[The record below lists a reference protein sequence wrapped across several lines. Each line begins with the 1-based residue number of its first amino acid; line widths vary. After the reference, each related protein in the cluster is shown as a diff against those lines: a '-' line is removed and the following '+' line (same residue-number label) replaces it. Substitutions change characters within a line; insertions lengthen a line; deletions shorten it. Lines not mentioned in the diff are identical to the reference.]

1 MARCGLNPLP
11 INLELFIFDFVYMFR
26 AIRCLMTFLAGFLC
40 AATGFCVDPSVNW
53 VIGVL
58 DSSMPKMQWVIRDS
72 FHKID
77 PIYTDRRL
85 VVRQLPAEAI
95 YEAVRN
101 QSLDFVCASPQVI
114 SILERYYGYEL
125 LASLYQ
131 KKEGG
136 KDNKQFFSET
146 SALVFTKKGSNS
158 WEQLQGK
165 EIALIEHDIPDTE
178 LLLLEELKQKGFDKD
193 KAWRY
198 VRYPVLEDA
207 VRTLKNGS
215 VQALAISSCLY
226 REVNANIFADFDLIP
241 PDVSDGA
248 KGSLTP
254 HSTSLFP
261 GWAFASS
268 IRVNRKTGEEFAQA
282 LRAFDFSSTV
292 TWDTARDYTKVHR
305 AQEELGFEPYLK
317 FQRISA
323 LEFIREHILWFFAAM
338 ALVLGLILRV
348 LLKER
353 TVRRLTVELMHA
365 MQKERASEKRFEEL
379 EHIASVSQISSI
391 VAHELRQPL
400 AAVTNFAMGI
410 RRRANNNTLTP
421 DSLDFALGRILQEN
435 ERASAIVDHVR
446 NYAKKHE
453 KQSEEIQLSTLMSK
467 AGLGLEVKGDKRIE
481 FHVEGNP
488 KFRADALEMGL
499 VIRNLVKNA
508 VEAIGENPDG
518 RILVDLRIVE
528 RHIVFTVSDNG
539 PITSEADVE
548 KLSVPMRSEKNDG
561 LGLGLSIARKIVE
574 SYDGTIEFARNI
586 PHGLKVTVKFPLKK
600 E

>member
-1 MARCGLNPLP
+1 M
-11 INLELFIFDFVYMFR
+11 
-26 AIRCLMTFLAGFLC
+26 C
-40 AATGFCVDPSVNW
+40 AATGFCADPSVNW

-77 PIYTDRRL
+77 PIYSDRRL
-85 VVRQLPAEAI
+85 VVRQLPADAI

-101 QSLDFVCASPQVI
+101 QSVDFVCASPQVI
-114 SILERYYGYEL
+114 SVLERYYGYEL

-131 KKEGG
+131 KKGE
-136 KDNKQFFSET
+136 NFYSET
-146 SALVFTKKGSNS
+146 SALVFTRKGMNS
-158 WEQLQGK
+158 WDKLQGK
-165 EIALIEHDIPDTE
+165 DIALIVHDIPDTE
-178 LLLLEELKQKGFDKD
+178 LLLLEELREKNFSKKD
-193 KAWRY
+193 AWNY

-215 VQALAISSCLY
+215 VDALAISSCLY
-226 REVNANIFADFDLIP
+226 REVDAKIFADFDLIP
-241 PDVSDGA
+241 PDVSDGE

-254 HSTSLFP
+254 HSTALYP

-268 IRVNRKTGEEFAQA
+268 IRVNRKTGEEFAKA
-282 LRAFDFSSTV
+282 LRGFDFSSTV

-305 AQEELGFEPYLK
+305 AQEELQFEPYLK
-317 FQRISA
+317 FQRMST
-323 LEFIREHILWFFAAM
+323 LEFLREHIIWIFAVM
-338 ALVLGLILRV
+338 AFVLALILRV

-410 RRRANNNTLTP
+410 RRRANNKTLTP
-421 DSLDFALGRILQEN
+421 ESLDFALGRILQEN

-453 KQSEEIQLSTLMSK
+453 KQSEEIKLTSLMSK
-467 AGLGLEVKGDKRIE
+467 AGLGLELNNDKRIE
-481 FHVEGNP
+481 FRVEGDP
-488 KFRADALEMGL
+488 RFRADALEMGL

-508 VEAIGENPDG
+508 VEAIGDDPAG
-518 RILVDLRIVE
+518 HILVDLHTE
-528 RHIVFTVSDNG
+528 KDHIVFTVSDNG
-539 PITSEADVE
+539 PITSDEDIE
-548 KLSVPMRSEKNDG
+548 KLLVPMRSEKSEG

-586 PHGLKVTVKFPLKK
+586 PRGLKVTVKFPLKK

>member
-1 MARCGLNPLP
+1 MPRFFSRIFTLCAGL
-11 INLELFIFDFVYMFR
+11 
-26 AIRCLMTFLAGFLC
+26 LC

-114 SILERYYGYEL
+114 SVLERYYGYEL

-131 KKEGG
+131 KKEGASQSN
-136 KDNKQFFSET
+136 DQFFSET
-146 SALVFTKKGSNS
+146 SALVFTKKGANS
-158 WEQLQGK
+158 WEKLRGK
-165 EIALIEHDIPDTE
+165 TIALIEHDIPDTE
-178 LLLLEELKQKGFDKD
+178 LLLLEELRQKNFSKSD
-193 KAWRY
+193 AWSY

-215 VQALAISSCLY
+215 VEALAISSCLY
-226 REVNANIFADFDLIP
+226 REVNAKIFADFDLIP
-241 PDVSDGA
+241 PDIGDGA

-254 HSTSLFP
+254 HSTALYP

-305 AQEELGFEPYLK
+305 AQEELQFEPYLK

-365 MQKERASEKRFEEL
+365 MQKERISEKRFEEL

-446 NYAKKHE
+446 NYAKRHE

-467 AGLGLEVKGDKRIE
+467 AGLGLEPKSDERIK
-481 FHVEGNP
+481 FTVEGDP

-508 VEAIGENPDG
+508 VEAIGNNPNG
-518 RILVDLRIVE
+518 RISVDLRTIE
-528 RHIVFTVSDNG
+528 NHIVFTVSDNG
-539 PITSEADVE
+539 PLSSDKDVE
-548 KLSVPMRSEKNDG
+548 KLMIPMRSEKGEG

-574 SYDGTIEFARNI
+574 SYDGIIEFERNI

>member
-1 MARCGLNPLP
+1 MPRFFSRIFALCAGL
-11 INLELFIFDFVYMFR
+11 
-26 AIRCLMTFLAGFLC
+26 LC

-114 SILERYYGYEL
+114 SVLERYYGYEL

-131 KKEGG
+131 KKEGASQSN
-136 KDNKQFFSET
+136 DQFFSET
-146 SALVFTKKGSNS
+146 SALVFTKKGANS
-158 WEQLQGK
+158 WEKLRGK
-165 EIALIEHDIPDTE
+165 TIALIEHDIPDTE
-178 LLLLEELKQKGFDKD
+178 LLLLEELREKNFSKTD
-193 KAWRY
+193 AWSY

-215 VQALAISSCLY
+215 VEALAISSCLY
-226 REVNANIFADFDLIP
+226 REVNAKIFADFDLIP
-241 PDVSDGA
+241 PDIGDGA

-254 HSTSLFP
+254 HSTALYP

-268 IRVNRKTGEEFAQA
+268 IRVNRKTGEEFAKA

-305 AQEELGFEPYLK
+305 AQEELQFEPYLK

-365 MQKERASEKRFEEL
+365 MQKERISEKRFEEL

-446 NYAKKHE
+446 NYAKRHE

-467 AGLGLEVKGDKRIE
+467 AGLGLELKSDERVK
-481 FHVEGNP
+481 FTVEGDP

-508 VEAIGENPDG
+508 VEAVGNNPNG
-518 RILVDLRIVE
+518 RIDVDLRTIE
-528 RHIVFTVSDNG
+528 NHIVFTVSDNG
-539 PITSEADVE
+539 PLSSDKDVE
-548 KLSVPMRSEKNDG
+548 KLKIPMRSEKGEG

-574 SYDGTIEFARNI
+574 SYDGTIEFERNI

>member
-1 MARCGLNPLP
+1 MPCFFSRILTLVLGL
-11 INLELFIFDFVYMFR
+11 I
-26 AIRCLMTFLAGFLC
+26 C
-40 AATGFCVDPSVNW
+40 AVTGFCADPSVNW

-114 SILERYYGYEL
+114 SVLERYYGYEL

-131 KKEGG
+131 KKEGST
-136 KDNKQFFSET
+136 DNAQFFSET

-158 WEQLQGK
+158 WDKLRGK

-178 LLLLEELKQKGFDKD
+178 LLLLEELKQKGIKKED
-193 KAWRY
+193 AWRY

-226 REVNANIFADFDLIP
+226 REVDTKIFADLELIP
-241 PDVSDGA
+241 PDISDGA

-254 HSTSLFP
+254 HSTALYP

-268 IRVNRKTGEEFAQA
+268 IRVNRKTGEDFAQA

-292 TWDTARDYTKVHR
+292 TWDTARDYTKVHQ
-305 AQEELGFEPYLK
+305 AQEELQFEPYLK

-365 MQKERASEKRFEEL
+365 MQKERISEKRFEEL

-421 DSLDFALGRILQEN
+421 ESLDFALGRILQEN

-446 NYAKKHE
+446 NYAKRHE

-467 AGLGLEVKGDKRIE
+467 AGLGLEIKSDERIK
-481 FHVEGNP
+481 FSVEGNP

-508 VEAIGENPDG
+508 VEAIGNNPNG
-518 RILVDLRIVE
+518 RIDVDLRTIE
-528 RHIVFTVSDNG
+528 QHIVFTVSDNG
-539 PITSEADVE
+539 PLSSDKDLE
-548 KLSVPMRSEKNDG
+548 KLQIPMRSEKGEG

-574 SYDGTIEFARNI
+574 SYDGTIQFERNN
-586 PHGLKVTVKFPLKK
+586 PHGLKVIVKFPLKK

>member
-1 MARCGLNPLP
+1 MPRFFSRIFTLCAGL
-11 INLELFIFDFVYMFR
+11 
-26 AIRCLMTFLAGFLC
+26 LC

-114 SILERYYGYEL
+114 SVLERYYGYEL

-131 KKEGG
+131 KKEGASQSN
-136 KDNKQFFSET
+136 DQFFSET
-146 SALVFTKKGSNS
+146 SALVFTKKGANS
-158 WEQLQGK
+158 WEKLRGK
-165 EIALIEHDIPDTE
+165 TIALIEHDIPDTE
-178 LLLLEELKQKGFDKD
+178 LLLLEELRQKNFS
-193 KAWRY
+193 KADAWSY

-215 VQALAISSCLY
+215 VEALAISSCLY
-226 REVNANIFADFDLIP
+226 REVNAKIFADFDLIP
-241 PDVSDGA
+241 PDIGDGA

-254 HSTSLFP
+254 HSTSLYP

-305 AQEELGFEPYLK
+305 AQEELQFEPYLK

-365 MQKERASEKRFEEL
+365 MQKERISEKRFEEL

-446 NYAKKHE
+446 NYAKRHE

-467 AGLGLEVKGDKRIE
+467 AGLGLEPKSDERIK
-481 FHVEGNP
+481 FTVEGEP

-508 VEAIGENPDG
+508 VEAIGNNPNG
-518 RILVDLRIVE
+518 RISVDLRTIE
-528 RHIVFTVSDNG
+528 NHIVFTVSDNG
-539 PITSEADVE
+539 PLSSDKDVE
-548 KLSVPMRSEKNDG
+548 KLMIPMRSEKGEG

-574 SYDGTIEFARNI
+574 SYDGIIEFERNI

>member
-1 MARCGLNPLP
+1 MPRFFSRIFTLCAGL
-11 INLELFIFDFVYMFR
+11 
-26 AIRCLMTFLAGFLC
+26 LC

-114 SILERYYGYEL
+114 SVLERYYGYEL

-131 KKEGG
+131 KKEGASQSN
-136 KDNKQFFSET
+136 DQFFSET
-146 SALVFTKKGSNS
+146 SALVFTKKGANS
-158 WEQLQGK
+158 WEKLRGK
-165 EIALIEHDIPDTE
+165 TIALIEHDIPDTE
-178 LLLLEELKQKGFDKD
+178 LLLLEELRQKNFS
-193 KAWRY
+193 KADAWSY

-215 VQALAISSCLY
+215 VEALAISSCLY
-226 REVNANIFADFDLIP
+226 REVNAKIFADFDLIP
-241 PDVSDGA
+241 PDIGDGA

-254 HSTSLFP
+254 HSTSLYP

-305 AQEELGFEPYLK
+305 AQEELQFEPYLK

-365 MQKERASEKRFEEL
+365 MQKERISEKRFEEL

-446 NYAKKHE
+446 NYAKRHE

-467 AGLGLEVKGDKRIE
+467 AGLGLELKSDERIK
-481 FHVEGNP
+481 FTVEGEP

-508 VEAIGENPDG
+508 VEAIGNNPNG
-518 RILVDLRIVE
+518 RISVDLRTIE
-528 RHIVFTVSDNG
+528 NHIVFTVSDNG
-539 PITSEADVE
+539 PLSSDKDVE
-548 KLSVPMRSEKNDG
+548 KLMIPMRSEKGEG

-574 SYDGTIEFARNI
+574 SYDGIIEFERNI

>member
-1 MARCGLNPLP
+1 MPR
-11 INLELFIFDFVYMFR
+11 FFSRIF
-26 AIRCLMTFLAGFLC
+26 ALC
-40 AATGFCVDPSVNW
+40 AGLFCATTGFCVDPSVNW

-114 SILERYYGYEL
+114 SVLERYYGYEL

-131 KKEGG
+131 KKEGASQSN
-136 KDNKQFFSET
+136 DQFFSET
-146 SALVFTKKGSNS
+146 SALVFTKKGANS
-158 WEQLQGK
+158 WEKLRGK
-165 EIALIEHDIPDTE
+165 TIALIEHDIPDTE
-178 LLLLEELKQKGFDKD
+178 LLLLEELREKNFSKTD
-193 KAWRY
+193 AWSY

-215 VQALAISSCLY
+215 VEALAISSCLY
-226 REVNANIFADFDLIP
+226 REVNAKIFADFDLIP
-241 PDVSDGA
+241 PDIGDGG

-254 HSTSLFP
+254 HSTPLYP

-268 IRVNRKTGEEFAQA
+268 IRVNRKTGEEFAKA

-305 AQEELGFEPYLK
+305 AQEELQFEPYLK

-365 MQKERASEKRFEEL
+365 MQKERISEKRFEEL

-446 NYAKKHE
+446 NYAKRHE

-467 AGLGLEVKGDKRIE
+467 AGLGLELKSDERVK
-481 FHVEGNP
+481 FTVEGDP

-508 VEAIGENPDG
+508 VEAVGNNPNG
-518 RILVDLRIVE
+518 RIDVDLRTIE
-528 RHIVFTVSDNG
+528 NHIVFTVSDNG
-539 PITSEADVE
+539 PLSSDKDVE
-548 KLSVPMRSEKNDG
+548 KLKIPMRSEKGEG
-561 LGLGLSIARKIVE
+561 LGLGLSIASKIVE
-574 SYDGTIEFARNI
+574 SYDGTIEFERNI

>member
-1 MARCGLNPLP
+1 MPRFFSRIFTLCAGL
-11 INLELFIFDFVYMFR
+11 
-26 AIRCLMTFLAGFLC
+26 LC

-114 SILERYYGYEL
+114 SVLERYYGYEL

-131 KKEGG
+131 KKEGASQSN
-136 KDNKQFFSET
+136 DQFFSET
-146 SALVFTKKGSNS
+146 SALVFTKKGANS
-158 WEQLQGK
+158 WEKLRGK
-165 EIALIEHDIPDTE
+165 TIALIEHDIPDTE
-178 LLLLEELKQKGFDKD
+178 LLLLEELRQKNFS
-193 KAWRY
+193 KADAWSY

-215 VQALAISSCLY
+215 VEALAISSCLY
-226 REVNANIFADFDLIP
+226 REVNAKIFADFDLIP
-241 PDVSDGA
+241 PDIGDGA

-254 HSTSLFP
+254 HSTALYP

-305 AQEELGFEPYLK
+305 AQEELQFEPYLK

-365 MQKERASEKRFEEL
+365 MQKERISEKRFEEL

-446 NYAKKHE
+446 NYAKRHE

-467 AGLGLEVKGDKRIE
+467 AGLGLEPKSDERIK
-481 FHVEGNP
+481 FTVEGEP

-508 VEAIGENPDG
+508 VEAIGNNPNG
-518 RILVDLRIVE
+518 RISVDLRTIE
-528 RHIVFTVSDNG
+528 NHIVFTVSDNG
-539 PITSEADVE
+539 PLSSDKDVE
-548 KLSVPMRSEKNDG
+548 KLMIPMRSEKGEG

-574 SYDGTIEFARNI
+574 SYDGIIEFERNI

>member
-1 MARCGLNPLP
+1 MPRFFSRIFTLCAGL
-11 INLELFIFDFVYMFR
+11 
-26 AIRCLMTFLAGFLC
+26 LC

-114 SILERYYGYEL
+114 SVLERYYGYEL

-131 KKEGG
+131 KKEGASQSN
-136 KDNKQFFSET
+136 DQFFSET
-146 SALVFTKKGSNS
+146 SALVFTKKGANS
-158 WEQLQGK
+158 WEKLRGK
-165 EIALIEHDIPDTE
+165 TIALIEHDIPDTE
-178 LLLLEELKQKGFDKD
+178 LLLLEELRQKNFS
-193 KAWRY
+193 KADAWSY

-215 VQALAISSCLY
+215 VEALAISSCLY
-226 REVNANIFADFDLIP
+226 REVNAKIFADFDLIP
-241 PDVSDGA
+241 PDIGDGE

-254 HSTSLFP
+254 HSTALYP

-305 AQEELGFEPYLK
+305 AQEELQFEPYLK

-365 MQKERASEKRFEEL
+365 MQKERISEKRFEEL

-410 RRRANNNTLTP
+410 RRRANNNTLTL
-421 DSLDFALGRILQEN
+421 DSHDFALGRILQEN

-446 NYAKKHE
+446 NYAKRHE

-467 AGLGLEVKGDKRIE
+467 AGLGLELKSDERIK
-481 FHVEGNP
+481 FTVEGEP

-508 VEAIGENPDG
+508 VEAIGNNPNG
-518 RILVDLRIVE
+518 RISVDLRTIE
-528 RHIVFTVSDNG
+528 NHIVFTVSDNG
-539 PITSEADVE
+539 PLSSDKDVE
-548 KLSVPMRSEKNDG
+548 KLMIPMRSEKGEG

-574 SYDGTIEFARNI
+574 SYDGTIEFERNI